1 MSVAIEENR
10 SLFVDKVLMVHDT
23 ISLFYFT
30 IFFICVYF
38 VGKVFLNCFQC
49 MWHWIVLFLSLC
61 IFFVPVKNFQFIS
74 LMEEKAQMI
83 YLLIRD
89 RFSKLI
95 ID

>member
-1 MSVAIEENR
+1 MSAEIEESR
-10 SLFVDKVLMVHDT
+10 SLFVDKVLMVHDS
-23 ISLFYFT
+23 ISLLYFT

-38 VGKVFLNCFQC
+38 IGKIFLKCFQC
-49 MWHWIVLFLSLC
+49 IWHWIVVFLSMC

-74 LMEEKAQMI
+74 MVEEKAELI
-83 YLLIRD
+83 YLIIRD